1 MRKGSARAEE
11 GLAEELEGL
20 EEGEGMLI
28 VEGFQGTVDVG
39 IIGMD
44 GGVDL
49 GLGVPGPVSAAGSF
63 EG

>member
-1 MRKGSARAEE
+1 
-11 GLAEELEGL
+11 
-20 EEGEGMLI
+20 MLI

-49 GLGVPGPVSAAGSF
+49 GLGLPGPVSAVGSF